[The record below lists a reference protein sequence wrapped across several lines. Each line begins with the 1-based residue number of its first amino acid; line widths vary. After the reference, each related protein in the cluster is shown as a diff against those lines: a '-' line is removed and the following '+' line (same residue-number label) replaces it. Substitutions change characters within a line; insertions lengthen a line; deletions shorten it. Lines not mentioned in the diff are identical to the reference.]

1 MRRSALAYLAVRSAR
16 NRIVRQVRRLR
27 RPRYAVA
34 LLLGVAYL
42 WAVAWRQRPS
52 SGGPPEVSP
61 AVIELLAAVGVTL
74 ILAYTWLFG
83 SDRRA
88 LAFSRAEVTWLF
100 PAPVTR
106 AQLIRYKLLR
116 GQFVVLFNVLLWTFL
131 LSRDLSGGPWRRAAA
146 IWILLTTLALH
157 RLGAALLKASLW
169 EHGTQAVR
177 ARAISLVALGLA
189 VALALADMAQVMPVL
204 RLAWDAGLREFL
216 LAASDVATRPI
227 PHALLLPTRLMVRPI
242 LVEGWSAWAIAL
254 LPALAILLAHY
265 LWVIR
270 SDAAFEESAAAAAF
284 ARARARPR
292 TSRAPR
298 FSARPVPQLAPHGWP
313 AGALLWKNLVAV
325 LRAGR
330 VRSVTIGILVAA
342 AALVGLSLAGGS
354 ATLLEI
360 AGWMA
365 AMWAGFLFVL
375 GPQWIRNDLRTDL
388 ARLAVLRSYP
398 VRGAAVVGA
407 ETAGSTVLLT
417 ALQLGLLALAWLGFW
432 GGKVTDPPRETQT
445 AVLLGAVVLL
455 PGINYLA
462 MLIQNGAV
470 ILLPGWVNP
479 GADRPIGV
487 EALGHNMLIMSGF
500 LLLLATLLLLP
511 AAAALAIFTALEGL
525 GWWPALPA
533 ALAALAALALMALEA
548 RVVLT
553 RLGRVFEA
561 TDPETVP
568 PAELA

>member
-1 MRRSALAYLAVRSAR
+1 VRSALGYLAVRSAR
-16 NRIVRQVRRLR
+16 NRIMRQVRRLR
-27 RPRYAVA
+27 HPRYAVA

-42 WAVAWRQRPS
+42 WAVAARQRPS
-52 SGGPPEVSP
+52 SGGSPDVSP
-61 AVIELLAAVGVTL
+61 AIIELLAGVGLTV

-88 LAFSRAEVTWLF
+88 LAFSRSEVTWLF

-131 LSRDLSGGPWRRAAA
+131 LSRDLAGGAWRRVAA

-169 EHGTQAVR
+169 EHGVVAVR
-177 ARAISLVALGLA
+177 ARAISLTVLAL
-189 VALALADMAQVMPVL
+189 VLALAIGDTASAMPAL
-204 RLAWDAGLREFL
+204 RQAWDAGPREFL
-216 LAASDVATRPI
+216 TAANDVAARPI
-227 PHALLLPTRLMVRPI
+227 PHALLLPARLMVRPM
-242 LVEGWSAWAIAL
+242 LAEGWTNWGMAL
-254 LPALAILLAHY
+254 LPAVAILLGHY

-270 SDAAFEESAAAAAF
+270 SDAAFEETAAAAAL
-284 ARARARPR
+284 ARARARPH

-298 FSARPVPQLAPHGWP
+298 FSARPVPRLAAHGWP

-330 VRSVTIGILVAA
+330 VRSVALGILVAA
-342 AALVGLSLAGGS
+342 VVLLGLSLAGGS
-354 ATLLEI
+354 ATFLEI
-360 AGWMA
+360 VGWMA
-365 AMWAGFLFVL
+365 AIWAGFLFVL

-407 ETAGSTVLLT
+407 ETAGSTAVLT
-417 ALQLGLLALAWLGFW
+417 ALQLGLLALAALAFRGARL
-432 GGKVTDPPRETQT
+432 TDPPPSLQT
-445 AVLLGAVVLL
+445 ALLLGAVVML

-500 LLLLATLLLLP
+500 LLLLAVLLLLP
-511 AAAALAIFTALEGL
+511 SAAALAIYVALEHF
-525 GWWPALPA
+525 GWWAAPPA
-533 ALAALAALALMALEA
+533 ALAALMLIALEA
-548 RVVLT
+548 RVLLA

-561 TDPETVP
+561 TDPATVP
-568 PAELA
+568 PAELV